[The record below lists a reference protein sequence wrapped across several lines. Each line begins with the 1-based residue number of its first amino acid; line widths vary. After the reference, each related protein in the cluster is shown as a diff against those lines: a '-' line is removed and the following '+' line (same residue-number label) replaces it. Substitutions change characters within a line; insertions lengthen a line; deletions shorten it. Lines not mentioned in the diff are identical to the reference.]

1 MRSGAKGVQRRPGHG
16 RGLSHAPDLRSD
28 PRPESGRRAPAGDI
42 QYGSG
47 RRAYALSY
55 NPTWGRFKGIAW
67 PAPGN
72 HDFYRSAGA
81 DYFEYFGPA
90 VGGFH
95 NAYYSFDV
103 GAWHLV
109 SLNSNYDHCDE
120 ITGVDC
126 GDAAVQLR
134 WLRKDLAAHRNRCV
148 LAYFHHPRFSSGPTG
163 NNRRVA
169 ELWNALD
176 AARADVVL
184 SGHDHSYERFGP
196 QDGEGRA
203 DPAGVRQ
210 FVVGTGGEELQNFTD
225 ELPNSQAVDTRTFG
239 VLADPAGRLVR
250 LALPPRAWRPL

>member
-1 MRSGAKGVQRRPGHG
+1 MRQTSDLILA
-16 RGLSHAPDLRSD
+16 LNPDAVL
-28 PRPESGRRAPAGDI
+28 ALGDI

-55 NPTWGRFKGIAW
+55 NPTWGRFKGITW

-90 VGGFH
+90 VGEFH

-134 WLRKDLAAHRNRCV
+134 WLRQDLAAHEIAACWRTSTIR
-148 LAYFHHPRFSSGPTG
+148 ASAPARPATTAESPSSGTLSTPPGPTSFSAATITATSASV
-163 NNRRVA
+163 RRTAGTRRPGGRPAVRRRHGRGGAA
-169 ELWNALD
+169 ELH
-176 AARADVVL
+176 R
-184 SGHDHSYERFGP
+184 
-196 QDGEGRA
+196 
-203 DPAGVRQ
+203 
-210 FVVGTGGEELQNFTD
+210 
-225 ELPNSQAVDTRTFG
+225 
-239 VLADPAGRLVR
+239 
-250 LALPPRAWRPL
+250 